1 MNTVTATS
9 SAVGTHSWQGFLVGG
24 LIAGTLDLTSAFI
37 SYGWTVPRGIA
48 AGLLGPS
55 ARQGG
60 IGTYILGIF
69 LHFFIAMSA
78 AFVFYLASRKLGFMI
93 QHPVVCGLFF
103 GIAVFLVMNLI
114 VLPLCAFHFK
124 GPYTLR
130 GLIQGL
136 LVHMICIGLPISF
149 SVRQFSKE

>member
-1 MNTVTATS
+1 MNTDAATS
-9 SAVGTHSWQGFLVGG
+9 SVGGMRSWRGFLVGG
-24 LIAGTLDLTSAFI
+24 LIAGTLDLTAAFI
-37 SYGWTVPRGIA
+37 FYGRNVPRGIA
-48 AGLLGPS
+48 TGLLGPE

-60 IGTYILGIF
+60 IGVYILGIF

-93 QHPVVCGLFF
+93 QHPVVGGLFF

-114 VLPLCAFHFK
+114 VLPLSAIHVK

-136 LVHMICIGLPISF
+136 LIHMICIGLPISF
-149 SVRQFSKE
+149 SVRQFSK